1 MIILNNLD
9 EKGFVF
15 LDDNGNPYRCTMLG
29 GQAWLFY
36 WNKGQKCWVTYRPVS
51 QLEVER
57 FPRNLSQKHQDMYFT
72 N

>member
-1 MIILNNLD
+1 VINANTQIKSDVKEMLILNNLD

-15 LDDNGNPYRCTMLG
+15 LDDNGNPYRCAMLG

-36 WNKGQKCWVTYRPVS
+36 
-51 QLEVER
+51 LEVTR
-57 FPRNLSQKHQDMYFT
+57 FPRNLPQKHQDMYFT